1 MKDISFLIKTPIAHR
16 GYHNSR
22 YPENS
27 IGAFK
32 NAIKNGYTIEL
43 DVHLTKDSKIVVFH
57 DKMLKRVCG
66 VNKSIE
72 ELTYEELS
80 KYNLF
85 DTKYKI
91 PLLKEV
97 LDLVNGKVG
106 LLIETKV
113 FKFDGKL
120 EKELSKLLDSYNGP
134 FAIQSFNAFSIDWFR
149 KNKNNYIRG
158 LLSSD
163 FTDKKVST
171 LRKMIGK
178 TLIVDIL
185 LKTDFISYDLKS
197 LPNLFIKTK
206 RKKKMVLS
214 WNIKTKDE
222 YKKAILYSDNIIG
235 ENLKDY
241 I

>member
-1 MKDISFLIKTPIAHR
+1 MKRLSFLSDVPIAHR
-16 GYHNSR
+16 GYHNIK

-43 DVHLTKDSKIVVFH
+43 DVHLTKDKKIVVFH
-57 DKMLKRVCG
+57 DKTLRRVCG
-66 VNKSIE
+66 EKKYIE
-72 ELTYEELS
+72 DLTYEELS

-85 DTKYKI
+85 STKYKI

-113 FKFDGKL
+113 VKFNGEL
-120 EKELSKLLDSYNGP
+120 EEELSKLLDRYNGP
-134 FAIQSFNAFSIDWFR
+134 FAVQSFNVFSINWFR
-149 KNKNNYIRG
+149 KNKSHYIRG

-163 FTDKKVST
+163 FLDKKISNLKKT
-171 LRKMIGK
+171 IGK
-178 TLIVDIL
+178 TLLMDII
-185 LKTDFISYDLKS
+185 LKTDFISYDIKA
-197 LPNLFIKTK
+197 LPNIYVKAK
-206 RKKKMVLS
+206 RKKKLVLS
-214 WNIKTKDE
+214 WNIKNNDE